1 MGVDRLERL
10 NALLRRELGEAMFR
24 VLAGENLDPG
34 AITVTSVR
42 VAHNL
47 RNATVCVSIFGH
59 DHERGTYLHKLTSKA
74 GEFQRLINRDMV
86 MKYTPRL
93 HFKLDD
99 SLAKGDHVLALL
111 NQIDV
116 PPDDEDGIADTEVP
130 DED

>member
-47 RNATVCVSIFGH
+47 RNATVS
-59 DHERGTYLHKLTSKA
+59 
-74 GEFQRLINRDMV
+74 
-86 MKYTPRL
+86 
-93 HFKLDD
+93 
-99 SLAKGDHVLALL
+99 
-111 NQIDV
+111 
-116 PPDDEDGIADTEVP
+116 DGRFW
-130 DED
+130 